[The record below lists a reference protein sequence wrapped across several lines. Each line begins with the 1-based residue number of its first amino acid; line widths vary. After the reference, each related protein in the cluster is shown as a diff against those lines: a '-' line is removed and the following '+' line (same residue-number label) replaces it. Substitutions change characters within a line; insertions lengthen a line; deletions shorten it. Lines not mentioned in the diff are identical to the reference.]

1 MLDWRYGII
10 RLDCNKKIDEQHIR
24 AVYSIICVKGYIM
37 PSNTQLH
44 DMIQWIHIR
53 EASNDRIIHPMLD
66 MRLYRCR
73 ALPPSIFELLC

>member
-1 MLDWRYGII
+1 MHNNNFVTNGL
-10 RLDCNKKIDEQHIR
+10 LHLCE
-24 AVYSIICVKGYIM
+24 GYIM

-73 ALPPSIFELLC
+73 ALPPSIFELLLC